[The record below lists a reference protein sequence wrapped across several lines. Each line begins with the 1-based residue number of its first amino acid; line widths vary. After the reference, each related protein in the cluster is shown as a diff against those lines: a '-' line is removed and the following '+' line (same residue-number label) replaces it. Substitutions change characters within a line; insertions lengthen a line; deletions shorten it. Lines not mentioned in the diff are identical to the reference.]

1 MHVLLVGG
9 GHASLPLLTATA
21 RLVRQGARVTLLND
35 ATHLWYSG
43 MVPEHLGGVYTRDQ
57 VTIDLERLCAD
68 TGVRFVHDRAV
79 GLDAEAQTITTA
91 SGRTLGCDLATF
103 DIGAVNPVAP
113 SGDVIP
119 TKPLHRIADLAAWLD
134 GFEKSDPPR
143 RLAIVGGGAAGVE
156 VALNVTA
163 RVPKAQLDVTLI
175 EPSHRLL
182 GRMPEGAAAYCR
194 RLLTERGVALRFGHR
209 VIDTTDAAL
218 ELSNGAVVDAE
229 AVLWA
234 TGSVG
239 PALFAEA
246 GLPTDGRGFLRVSA
260 YLQCEAA
267 PWLFAAGDCAVIA
280 GAEHLARVGVHAVK
294 QGPTLQTNVL
304 RIAEAAL
311 AGLDLTQLRLRSFR
325 PYPYVPLILSTGTRD
340 GLLVVGDRWQASP
353 AMLRLKHAVD
363 RRWIRRYHP
372 TDRFEGLFDTAH
384 PDLA

>member
-246 GLPTDGRGFLRVSA
+246 GLPTDGRGFLRT
-260 YLQCEAA
+260 
-267 PWLFAAGDCAVIA
+267 IA
-280 GAEHLARVGVHAVK
+280 GREEPRGCFALEVGVY
-294 QGPTLQTNVL
+294 
-304 RIAEAAL
+304 AE
-311 AGLDLTQLRLRSFR
+311 
-325 PYPYVPLILSTGTRD
+325 
-340 GLLVVGDRWQASP
+340 
-353 AMLRLKHAVD
+353 K
-363 RRWIRRYHP
+363 
-372 TDRFEGLFDTAH
+372 
-384 PDLA
+384 